1 MRLRRLL
8 LTAAL
13 PALLALPQAA
23 SAQIAGPHEGVTAA
37 HGAHGI
43 VIKFGKRAA
52 KTYRRIA
59 GRRIKL
65 SCESVSRNGY
75 GYGYGVDGGS
85 ETIVKAPRKRGRIR
99 TFDRGRADL
108 CTVRLRRAGD
118 EVVAAAPLT
127 ARGRTFLDEVVTAAL
142 VEGVLE
148 LADHDGTPAPAADV
162 VAQGHGLVVA
172 LDGPDA
178 PPPPGKVGYWTDGV
192 RVVSAAV
199 SAAGRRLFVEIE
211 RDVVRTN
218 VLGYITGDPL

>member
-1 MRLRRLL
+1 MRPRRLL

-13 PALLALPQAA
+13 PVLLAVPQSA
-23 SAQIAGPHEGVTAA
+23 SAQVPGPHEGVTAA

-43 VIKFGKRAA
+43 VIKFGQRAA

-65 SCESVSRNGY
+65 SCETVSRNADGY
-75 GYGYGVDGGS
+75 GYSVDGGA
-85 ETIVKAPRKRGRIR
+85 ETIVKAPRKRGRIH
-99 TFDRGRADL
+99 TFDRSHADL

-127 ARGRTFLDEVVTAAL
+127 ARGRAFLDELATAVL

-148 LADHDGTPAPAADV
+148 LGDPDGTPAPAADV
-162 VAQGHGLVVA
+162 VAQGHGLIVA

-178 PPPPGKVGYWTDGV
+178 SPPHGKAGYWTDGV

-199 SAAGRRLFVEIE
+199 SAAGRRLFVEME

-218 VLGYITGDPL
+218 VLGYIAGDPL